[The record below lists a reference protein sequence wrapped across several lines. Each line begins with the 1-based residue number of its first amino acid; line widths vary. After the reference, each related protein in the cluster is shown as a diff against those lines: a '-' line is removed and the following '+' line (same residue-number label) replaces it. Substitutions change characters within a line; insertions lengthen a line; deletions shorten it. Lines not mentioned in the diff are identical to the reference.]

1 MLRTRKSA
9 TTLPTQHLKA
19 LGYADTSLNRLLAL
33 PLLADRACFCS
44 TNIHII
50 YLGLRS
56 LHELINLSIQ
66 RHLLTL
72 IVILVKKDKKV
83 VRLLASIMVV

>member
-9 TTLPTQHLKA
+9 TTLPTEHLKA
-19 LGYADTSLNRLLAL
+19 LGDADASLNRLLAL
-33 PLLADRACFCS
+33 PLVADRACFCS

-83 VRLLASIMVV
+83 VRLLASMVV